1 MKTADS
7 ALLYNTHPVVSELK
21 ERFGTPYYNLADP
34 ADPESMSEEELLS
47 L

>member
-1 MKTADS
+1 MRQKM
-7 ALLYNTHPVVSELK
+7 LSEMLK